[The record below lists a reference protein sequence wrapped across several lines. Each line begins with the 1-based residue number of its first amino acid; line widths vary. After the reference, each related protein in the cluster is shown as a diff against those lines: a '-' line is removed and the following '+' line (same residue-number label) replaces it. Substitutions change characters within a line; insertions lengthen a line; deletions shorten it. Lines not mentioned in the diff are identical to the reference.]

1 MPITL
6 TPING
11 TDSIAGSRI
20 TVNDNFAVIED
31 ALNKV
36 LQVFNIATGKI
47 NNYGFGTDN
56 DIETEDLIV
65 RGSTGGG
72 VSVLSGNV
80 SLVNGNI
87 QVSGYLEFGAGTNTK
102 LEKVLRNFAIA
113 PGNIPTFNMSGTGS
127 TGSTGPVG
135 YLAIPRLDT
144 ATINDI
150 KFPFLGALVADVS
163 GATAVLKMCY
173 QSGTTGSWI
182 AIT

>member
-1 MPITL
+1 MPITI

-20 TVNDNFAVIED
+20 TINDNFAVVQD
-31 ALNKV
+31 AVNKV
-36 LQVFNIATGKI
+36 LQVFNIATGKF
-47 NNYGFGTDN
+47 NNYGFGSDN

-72 VSVLSGNV
+72 ISVLSGNV
-80 SLVNGNI
+80 ALSNGNI
-87 QVSGYLEFGAGTNTK
+87 TLSGFLEFGAGSNTK

-135 YLAIPRLDT
+135 YLALPRLDT
-144 ATINDI
+144 TTIEDI
-150 KFPFLGALVADVS
+150 QYPYLGALVVDVS
-163 GATAVLKMCY
+163 GATAVLKMCSA
-173 QSGTTGSWI
+173 SGTTGTWTPIS
-182 AIT
+182 